1 MVPFFVLLHVMSQY
15 EFQNHW
21 RAGIQTAIILE
32 EYSWIDKKI
41 QSLNPFEAYIFSSG
55 GGNVISTQSVRM
67 KLKRIC
73 DKLGIY
79 RKSPHKIRKTY
90 ILITS

>member
-32 EYSWIDKKI
+32 EYSWVDKKI

-55 GGNVISTQSVRM
+55 GECNIDSVCTNETEKNLRQTGNLPEIAA
-67 KLKRIC
+67 
-73 DKLGIY
+73 
-79 RKSPHKIRKTY
+79 
-90 ILITS
+90 